1 MAYFFFWKGIGSFND
16 AERGVRQAVVLCP
29 QKATELPSDANR
41 KGRAF
46 ACCWDGSAPRYL
58 APKSIISDHICS
70 MMFLQN
76 ELPEEQDCAYARV
89 RVKRMHSACC
99 IHPKSQ
105 SMLPPKLSC
114 TSALSNLGLQDKDTW
129 SWCFL
134 LPSEQN
140 LKAASLW
147 EVNRA
152 PLSAQRLV
160 ISPCLIT
167 LHV

>member
-1 MAYFFFWKGIGSFND
+1 MIP
-16 AERGVRQAVVLCP
+16 CP
-29 QKATELPSDANR
+29 QKAAELPSDAS
-41 KGRAF
+41 GEGGEF

-58 APKSIISDHICS
+58 APKSIDSDHICS
-70 MMFLQN
+70 VVFLQN
-76 ELPEEQDCAYARV
+76 ELPEEQDCAYFRV
-89 RVKRMHSACC
+89 RVKGTHLACC
-99 IHPKSQ
+99 MHPKSQ

-114 TSALSNLGLQDKDTW
+114 TSALSNLGLRDKATW
-129 SWCFL
+129 AWCFL

-160 ISPCLIT
+160 ISLCLIT
-167 LHV
+167 LHVWHHCLFKLFKPIVPPK